1 MGKCGKYSEDSLVMD
16 LVHVDEGSRVGAV
29 VGKFGYHWIFR
40 QCRFIGTGDKG
51 RSVDEKS

>member
-1 MGKCGKYSEDSLVMD
+1 MGNCGKFSEDSLVMD